1 MTFVS
6 MYTNC
11 AVWSIYGILMNNM
24 TVLAPNIT
32 GLALGFYFTSVYAKY
47 YQGSMMKEYLI
58 SGGLIG
64 GSLGAALMM
73 ETS

>member
-1 MTFVS
+1 
-6 MYTNC
+6 
-11 AVWSIYGILMNNM
+11 MNNM

-64 GSLGAALMM
+64 GSLAAALMM